1 MSSVPKL
8 LIGLSCPGCGGT
20 NEVTEGSRLAFCPYC
35 GSALAITADDAGV
48 TRLMYKMEI
57 TEAEAERSARKWFG
71 AFPKARDLSA
81 TAVITEI
88 FPMYLPFWRVVGTG
102 KGVACGYSTHTD
114 KDGHTQRT
122 YHEDSSDAEYLWSV
136 IACQTGDLGIATPPE
151 LKGTLLPY
159 TDGDIPVFEITSSRD
174 EAYDQADT
182 DIRMEAHR
190 RAASG
195 IETLTFSKTF
205 CIPREFSLLYYP
217 YWIVRYQYRERDYF
231 VVLDGVSGDP
241 VSGRAPGDQT
251 YQALAAGLGAGFGG
265 LFAGLGVAYA
275 VFSNSEYALAGL
287 SGLVIGLILVLAGY
301 WMFRFGSEVTEG
313 KLTGGV
319 TFSMK
324 GFGQKTVREI
334 ER

>member
-20 NEVTEGSRLAFCPYC
+20 IEVTEGSRLAFCPYC

-205 CIPREFSLLYYP
+205 CIP
-217 YWIVRYQYRERDYF
+217 
-231 VVLDGVSGDP
+231 VSFR
-241 VSGRAPGDQT
+241 SSITRT
-251 YQALAAGLGAGFGG
+251 
-265 LFAGLGVAYA
+265 
-275 VFSNSEYALAGL
+275 GL
-287 SGLVIGLILVLAGY
+287 SATSTANAITLLSLTASREILFPGVHREIRRIRHLPQVLVQ
-301 WMFRFGSEVTEG
+301 GSEVCLRVLVLPMLCFPTPSMHLPVFPVLSLVSSLFLPG
-313 KLTGGV
+313 TGCSGSDQRLRKESSPEV
-319 TFSMK
+319 
-324 GFGQKTVREI
+324 
-334 ER
+334 

>member
-1 MSSVPKL
+1 MV
-8 LIGLSCPGCGGT
+8 
-20 NEVTEGSRLAFCPYC
+20 
-35 GSALAITADDAGV
+35 
-48 TRLMYKMEI
+48 
-57 TEAEAERSARKWFG
+57 G
-71 AFPKARDLSA
+71 AFPKARDLAA

-88 FPMYLPFWRVVGTG
+88 FPMYLPFWRMVGTG
-102 KGVACGYSTHTD
+102 KGIACGYSTSTD
-114 KDGHTQRT
+114 KDGHTQTT

-136 IACQTGDLGIATPPE
+136 IACQTGDLGIVTPPE
-151 LKGTLLPY
+151 LNSRLLPY
-159 TDGDIPVFEITSSRD
+159 TEGDIPVFETTSSRD

-217 YWIVRYQYRERDYF
+217 YWIIRYQYRERDYF
-231 VVLDGVSGDP
+231 VVLDGVSGSP

-251 YQALAAGLGAGFGG
+251 YQAIAAGLGSGFGG
-265 LFAGLGVAYA
+265 LFAGFGIAFA
-275 VFSNSEYALAGL
+275 AFSDSEYALAGL
-287 SGLVIGLILVLAGY
+287 AGLVIGIILVLAGY
-301 WMFRFGSEVTEG
+301 WVFRFGSEVTEG
-313 KLTGGV
+313 KLTGGIS
-319 TFSMK
+319 FSLK